1 MAKKPKYKT
10 IKGPVGQLLYDPLGY
25 GWVQVDFLIG
35 FDKAFG
41 IEEGG
46 IYKVVAVDGGD
57 VTILT
62 PKSVHDENRRAM
74 IDGQYRWISVS
85 ADFNPSEDSL
95 ELKSGDRVM
104 LGEDY
109 MRLKKGVVLKVKD
122 VKEDR
127 EGVLVRVK
135 CPSDEFWVYSHRLV
149 KF

>member
-25 GWVQVDFLIG
+25 GWVQVDSLIG

-46 IYKVVAVDGGD
+46 VYKVIAVNDGD

-62 PKSVHDENRRAM
+62 PKSVYGESRREM
-74 IDGQYRWISVS
+74 IDGQCRWISVS
-85 ADFNPSEDSL
+85 TDFNPSEDSL

-109 MRLKKGVVLKVKD
+109 MRFKKGVVLKVKD
-122 VKEDR
+122 VREDK
-127 EGVLVRVK
+127 EGVLVHVQ